1 MELRTRMALVI
12 AFQPNATLMM
22 AFGGKPHGIAFL
34 LIALGVSL
42 HSRENLLPSH
52 DELVLTRMERE
63 GDCAAQAAP

>member
-1 MELRTRMALVI
+1 MQTVMELRTRMALVI

-34 LIALGVSL
+34 LIAL

-52 DELVLTRMERE
+52 HELVLTRMERE